1 MSLYNMLFGKNPET
15 KEILALL
22 GLTELDVERFREC
35 WIDDRTR
42 RIVIMTRTGGGNRE
56 YYRNEKLTSNP
67 YYICDYD
74 DDFDSTYAYYE
85 FAIPGLDG
93 GAENEG

>member
-1 MSLYNMLFGKNPET
+1 MSLYNMIFGKNPSE

-35 WIDDRTR
+35 WIDERTR

-67 YYICDYD
+67 YYIDDHD

-85 FAIPGLDG
+85 FAIPNMNNK
-93 GAENEG
+93 EE